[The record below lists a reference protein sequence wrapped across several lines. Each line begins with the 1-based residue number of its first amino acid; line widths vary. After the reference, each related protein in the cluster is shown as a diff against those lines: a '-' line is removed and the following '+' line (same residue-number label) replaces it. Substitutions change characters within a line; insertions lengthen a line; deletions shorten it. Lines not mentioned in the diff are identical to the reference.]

1 MGEETLYPQIISKY
15 PEKDHAICLK
25 KKRTFP
31 PSMNRYLV
39 SMLDV
44 KKDLNDIIELG
55 IKLKR
60 KGKKGENIEL
70 LKGKTLGMIF
80 EKSSTRTRVS
90 FEVGMTK
97 LGGHA
102 IFLSSNDIQLGR
114 GETIEDTALVLSR
127 YVDIIMYRAKSN
139 EAMKEFAEKATVPVI
154 SGLDDKEHPCQVITD
169 LMTIK
174 EHKGSLEGLNFVY
187 FGDGDNNMAHSY
199 LLGCGIAGI
208 NVKIVSPKTYWPE
221 KYYVEEA
228 KNFDVKVEV
237 TDQIKN
243 AAVNADIIA
252 TDTWVSMGDE
262 AEKEKRI
269 KAFQGYT
276 VNNKIMKQAKPDAIF
291 LHCLPAYYG
300 YEVTKEVAHGP
311 QSVIFDEAENRM
323 WAQMAIMI
331 TLLNQ

>member
-1 MGEETLYPQIISKY
+1 MFKEGNCI
-15 PEKDHAICLK
+15 
-25 KKRTFP
+25 P
-31 PSMNRYLV
+31 PSMKRDLI

-44 KKDLNDIIELG
+44 KNDLEEIIDLG
-55 IKLKR
+55 IKLK
-60 KGKKGENIEL
+60 KKSKNGEPIEL
-70 LKGKTLGMIF
+70 LEGRTLGMIF

-102 IFLSSNDIQLGR
+102 IFLSTNDIQLGR

-139 EAMKEFAEKATVPVI
+139 EAMKELAKHATVPVI

-174 EHKGSLEGLNFVY
+174 EHKGTLKGLNFVY
-187 FGDGDNNMAHSY
+187 LGDGKNNMAHSY

-208 NVKIVSPKTYWPE
+208 NVKIVTPKQYWPDE
-221 KYYVEEA
+221 YYVEEA
-228 KNFDVKVEV
+228 KKFGVNVEITDKVEGS
-237 TDQIKN
+237 TKD
-243 AAVNADIIA
+243 ADVIA

-262 AEKEKRI
+262 VEKEKRI
-269 KAFQGYT
+269 KEFQGYT
-276 VNNKIMKQAKPDAIF
+276 IDGELMAQAKSDAIF

-300 YEVTKEVAHGP
+300 YEVTKEVAHGK

-323 WAQMAIMI
+323 WAQIAIMV
-331 TLLNQ
+331 TLSG

>member
-1 MGEETLYPQIISKY
+1 MKRDII
-15 PEKDHAICLK
+15 
-25 KKRTFP
+25 
-31 PSMNRYLV
+31 

-44 KKDLNDIIELG
+44 KDDIEEIIDLG
-55 IKLKR
+55 IKLKQ
-60 KGKKGENIEL
+60 KSKNGEAIEL

-102 IFLSSNDIQLGR
+102 IFLSTNDIQLGR

-139 EAMKEFAEKATVPVI
+139 KAMKELARGATVPVI

-174 EHKGSLEGLNFVY
+174 EHKGKLKGLNFVY
-187 FGDGDNNMAHSY
+187 LGDGDNNMAHSY
-199 LLGCGIAGI
+199 LLGCSMVGMNIR
-208 NVKIVSPKTYWPE
+208 IVSPKKYWPE

-228 KNFDVKVEV
+228 KKLGVTVEV
-237 TDQIKN
+237 TDKVENSIDD
-243 AAVNADIIA
+243 ADVVA

-269 KAFQGYT
+269 KEFQGYT
-276 VNNKIMKQAKPDAIF
+276 IDAKLMSRAKKDAIF
-291 LHCLPAYYG
+291 MHCLPAYYG
-300 YEVTKEVAHGP
+300 YEVTKEVAHGK
-311 QSVIFDEAENRM
+311 QSVIFDEAENRL
-323 WAQMAIMI
+323 WAQIAII
-331 TLLNQ
+331 VTLCK